1 MLCVAQRGAAQSSA
15 VAEHS
20 DSARSDEAVAGGAVA
35 GGAEPGRP
43 AASDE
48 ERDGRDDV
56 LGPDS
61 SDEEELARVEA
72 DMAAT
77 RAARK
82 RSLFVKSQ
90 DAQPPQPKRSKATR
104 LTPAQM
110 RLGDCTGMQWLKC
123 VPWGGRGGRLRDCTA
138 CTARR
143 NALGALGLYCVVNTF
158 VWRVQRPMV
167 RANASTWRSVNDTR
181 GYEPTWPV

>member
-20 DSARSDEAVAGGAVA
+20 DSARSDEAVAGCAVA

-61 SDEEELARVEA
+61 SEEEELARVEA

-90 DAQPPQPKRSKATR
+90 DAQPPQPKLSKATR

-110 RLGDCTGMQWLKC
+110 RLGDCTGMQWLK
-123 VPWGGRGGRLRDCTA
+123 WEGRGWG
-138 CTARR
+138 TARGCSGS
-143 NALGALGLYCVVNTF
+143 NVCHGEGEGGGCGTAPPA
-158 VWRVQRPMV
+158 P
-167 RANASTWRSVNDTR
+167 
-181 GYEPTWPV
+181 PVETHWVHSDCIVLSIHLFGGSSDRW